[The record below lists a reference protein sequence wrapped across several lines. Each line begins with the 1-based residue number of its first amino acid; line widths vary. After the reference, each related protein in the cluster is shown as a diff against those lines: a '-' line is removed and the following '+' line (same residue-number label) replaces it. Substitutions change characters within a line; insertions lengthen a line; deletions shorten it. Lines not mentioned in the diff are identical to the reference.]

1 MERRAIHRAGHFLKM
16 PRDLAYNVINRLPG
30 VARTGPGRDAAHPP
44 VGRMLDSVA
53 SHRYAEPEQPPGK
66 RANQTY
72 SYDIEGR

>member
-1 MERRAIHRAGHFLKM
+1 MERRAIHRTGHFLKM
-16 PRDLAYNVINRLPG
+16 PCDLAYNVINRLPG
-30 VARTGPGRDAAHPP
+30 VAHPP

-53 SHRYAEPEQPPGK
+53 SHRYAEPEQPLGK

>member
-1 MERRAIHRAGHFLKM
+1 M

-30 VARTGPGRDAAHPP
+30 VAHPP

-53 SHRYAEPEQPPGK
+53 SHRYAEPEQPLGK